1 MAKFSWRP
9 VRGIAAA
16 VLCFALPFTVSVIAE
31 AAGTVPRIAQS
42 TSQPAQPNI
51 VFILLDDMGYDS
63 FYDKKIIKP
72 NIDRLQRAGLT
83 FSHFYTSPYCSPTRA
98 SLLTGQ
104 FAVRHNFRRNAI
116 KTAYNGI
123 NPDTRTVADL
133 LKDAGY
139 VTTHIGKWHLGR
151 QKPDYQPTNFGFDHS
166 VTYYVPDY
174 VTTSALAGE
183 DSDNTYFDP
192 IIAIDGNFDQARIRR
207 GEHKTD
213 VLTDEAIDFINT
225 HARTA
230 QPFFV
235 NLWFNAPHSRYHV
248 TDYWRA
254 RYNYPDSDTD
264 LYRAMISHA
273 DASIGR
279 VLAALEQNNVLDDTI
294 VIVTS
299 DNGAVVDLHAPG
311 EGGTLRGGKAEV
323 FEGGIRQP
331 LIVHWPRGGRSGE
344 QDRSIIAA
352 IDIKKTFA
360 RLAGNRTE
368 LSGNS
373 FHNQITGSLRDI
385 PRLGPLIWEIFDNR
399 FGIMDGKYKYY
410 QDRSGL
416 YDGQHLYNIEDDPL
430 EQNNL
435 MGTMP
440 DLAATMREKFHKTK
454 VNKTTIDWW
463 YPEAKPD
470 YTLPL
475 NIDYRTEFDF
485 ANSDFTVAAS
495 VKLTRHAGQVI
506 ASRGQSWKL
515 FVDAG
520 MLKLEIQTQTGA
532 THTFDTG
539 FQVPLGIRTN
549 LVLTAYYLGSRS
561 GFAQRIR
568 IHAGSGQYPDLVH
581 ETEITGAFRSSS
593 EAIRVGYIEG
603 SGDFFGAIR
612 GLRLHSAALHEPEI
626 RQLYKVTAPTLV
638 VNPGDN
644 ITLSGPVGGPFS
656 VQDRTFALSNPGASP
671 LKWRVRTNTPWLGFN
686 GAIKGTLLS
695 GQSHSLDVQLTD
707 AVNDLPPGTH
717 RGRVKFVNK
726 TTGIGTTFRYF
737 TVRIQ

>member
-1 MAKFSWRP
+1 MAMFNGRRLHCVAVSLLCIAFLIALLP
-9 VRGIAAA
+9 VAN
-16 VLCFALPFTVSVIAE
+16 
-31 AAGTVPRIAQS
+31 AAGNAPRSA
-42 TSQPAQPNI
+42 SQPAQPNI

-63 FYDKKIIKP
+63 FYDEKIIKP
-72 NIDRLQRAGLT
+72 NIDRLQRDGLT

-116 KTAYNGI
+116 KSAFNGI
-123 NPDTRTVADL
+123 NPDTQTVADL

-174 VTTSALAGE
+174 VTTNDLAGE
-183 DSDNTYFDP
+183 DSDNAYFDP
-192 IIAIDGNFDQARIRR
+192 IIAIDGDYEQASIRT

-213 VLTDEAIDFINT
+213 VLTDEAVNFINK
-225 HARTA
+225 HAPTE

-254 RYNYPDSDTD
+254 RYNFPDSDTD

-311 EGGTLRGGKAEV
+311 EGGTLRGKKAEV

-331 LIVHWPRGGRSGE
+331 LIVHWPSSGRSGE

-352 IDIKKTFA
+352 VDIKKTFA
-360 RLAGNRTE
+360 RLAGLQTKIR
-368 LSGNS
+368 GNS
-373 FHNQITGSLRDI
+373 FHNQITGVLNDV
-385 PRLGPLIWEIFDNR
+385 PRLGPLIWEVFDDR
-399 FGIMDGKYKYY
+399 FGIMDGQYKYY
-410 QDRSGL
+410 QDRKGL
-416 YDGQHLYNIEDDPL
+416 YEGQHLYNIEDDPL

-440 DLAATMREKFHKTK
+440 DLAASMREKFHKTK
-454 VNKTTIDWW
+454 INKTTIDWW
-463 YPEAKPD
+463 RPNTAPE

-485 ANSDFTVAAS
+485 ANSDFTIAAS
-495 VKLTRHAGQVI
+495 VNLTHHAGQVI

-520 MLKLEIQTQTGA
+520 LLKLEIQPQTGE
-532 THTFDTG
+532 TYLFDTG
-539 FQVPLGIRTN
+539 YRVPLGIRTN
-549 LVLTAYYLGSRS
+549 LVLTAYYLGSRN

-568 IHAGSGQYPDLVH
+568 VHAGSGQYPDLVF
-581 ETEITGAFRSSS
+581 ETEITGAFQSSS
-593 EAIRVGYIEG
+593 EPIQVGYIEG
-603 SGDFFGAIR
+603 SGDFFGSIG
-612 GLRLHSAALHEPEI
+612 GLRLHTAALHEPEI
-626 RQLYKVTAPTLV
+626 RQLYKIIAPTLDV
-638 VNPGDN
+638 DPAENT
-644 ITLSGPVGGPFS
+644 TLGGPLGGPFS
-656 VQDRTFALSNPGASP
+656 LQYKTFALSNLGAAP
-671 LKWRVRTNTPWLGFN
+671 LNWKARTRTPWLAIA
-686 GAIKGTLLS
+686 GATGGTLLT
-695 GQSHSLDVQLTD
+695 GQVHPLEVHLTD

-726 TTGIGTTFRYF
+726 STGIGNTFRYF
-737 TVRIQ
+737 TVTVQ